1 MLAAMLLFALT
12 TLEKLEAVPM
22 QFWINAAI
30 VLIAGGL
37 AILFVRYASRMN
49 KLVIALVVFLFL
61 TVVCF
66 QWVYE
71 RNEPK
76 ILTRYVDKIAP
87 YFPARVEYKDYEAT
101 RPLPKS

>member
-1 MLAAMLLFALT
+1 MLLFALT

-22 QFWINAAI
+22 EFWINAAI
-30 VLIAGGL
+30 VLVAGGL
-37 AILFVRYASRMN
+37 GILLVRYASRIN
-49 KLVIALVVFLFL
+49 KLVLALIVFLFL

-76 ILTRYVDKIAP
+76 VLSRYIDKIAP
-87 YFPARVEYKDYEAT
+87 YFPARVEYQDYET
-101 RPLPKS
+101 KRPLPKS